1 MDLTPLWYGAY
12 KAAKYFLYPLSWI
25 GGAALVTLFWASLP
39 VTPRRTTWVRRWVCC
54 TLLLLWLTST
64 PILATTYIGA
74 LETWFPPVVPA
85 SGSTFDAIVV
95 LAGSVHQKGSL
106 RPSDEASD
114 SSRHR
119 TACGAELWHQG
130 LAPKLVLTGGD
141 ATVYR
146 TGPPVSH
153 AMKRWALRLG
163 VSESVIL
170 LEEQSRTTYENAL
183 YTKTLLGPSH
193 ILLVT
198 DAYHMPRAAGLFE
211 KQGFAVTAVPCG
223 FESTHRPQDAWKE
236 STMYD
241 FIPTVNAMQ
250 VTTQAIDEAVGIIVY
265 WIAGK
270 W

>member
-12 KAAKYFLYPLSWI
+12 KAAKYFLYPL
-25 GGAALVTLFWASLP
+25 
-39 VTPRRTTWVRRWVCC
+39 TW
-54 TLLLLWLTST
+54 
-64 PILATTYIGA
+64 
-74 LETWFPPVVPA
+74 
-85 SGSTFDAIVV
+85 
-95 LAGSVHQKGSL
+95 
-106 RPSDEASD
+106 
-114 SSRHR
+114 
-119 TACGAELWHQG
+119 
-130 LAPKLVLTGGD
+130 KLVLTGGD

-211 KQGFAVTAVPCG
+211 KQGFAG